1 MGFFKTLFTGYKLL
15 FQDINRKHNDLFP
28 RCFTGCGTG
37 LMMIGSAVM
46 AKTGM
51 KEDVQQVIA
60 EANAAVD
67 EAQKV
72 REGEKKP
79 ERAKRIL
86 KAKAVKG
93 WKVVKAFHKGIIM
106 ETVGAASVGVGY
118 GMAEKGKHRAIKAVG
133 ALGAAFASYR
143 AAVRED
149 LGDEADRRYLT
160 GQKAFKRTEK
170 INKKTGEITED
181 IERVD
186 DGSLNVDRDPNA
198 FRLLI
203 NEETSPN
210 VWSANY
216 YLRKSNLEWIQD
228 TLTRKLQHVGHLS
241 LNDMRREFAPSI
253 DKAEKM
259 DVDIGGIF
267 GRVLDPNIPVHLQT
281 VNLHFED
288 DKDFMEGRKD
298 WCWVIFDCDKESII
312 GRYGKK
318 IKQVET

>member
-79 ERAKRIL
+79 ERAKRVL

-93 WKVVKAFHKGIIM
+93 WKIVKEFRKGIAM
-106 ETVGAASVGVGY
+106 EVGGAVLNGIGY
-118 GMAEKGKHRAIKAVG
+118 GMAESGKHTALKAAG
-133 ALGAAFASYR
+133 SAMAAFAAYR
-143 AAVRED
+143 ANVRED

-186 DGSLNVDRDPNA
+186 DDGLNVNKDPNA
-198 FRLLI
+198 FKLLF
-203 NEETSPN
+203 NGETFPN
-210 VWSANY
+210 IWNANY
-216 YLRKSNLEWIQD
+216 YLRKANLEWIQN
-228 TLTRKLQHVGHLS
+228 TLTLKLQHVGHIS
-241 LNDMRREFAPSI
+241 LNDMRREFAKST
-253 DKAEKM
+253 DRAEDM

-267 GRVLDPNIPVHLQT
+267 GKVLDPKVPAHLQT

-288 DKDFMEGRKD
+288 DQDFMEGRKD
-298 WCWVIFDCDKESII
+298 WCWIIFDCDEQPII

-318 IKQVET
+318 FKQVET